1 MYNKD
6 GIGYQNNEASQD
18 AANFN
23 KNGKLTIRQQ
33 VLNLFDEH
41 VKLTVEEVSSLLKLA
56 EISVKPR
63 VTELKN
69 AGYIRNSGL
78 RKWESGNY
86 YHNLGKGLV
95 MTVFDIET
103 DGLLDVLTKNPCSIV
118 ST

>member
-23 KNGKLTIRQQ
+23 KRGKITIRQK
-33 VLNLFDEH
+33 VSNLFDEH
-41 VKLTVEEVSSLLKLA
+41 GQLTVEEVSSLLNLA

-69 AGYIRNSGL
+69 VGYIRNSGL
-78 RKWESGNY
+78 RKMGKWGTTITVWE
-86 YHNLGKGLV
+86 KV
-95 MTVFDIET
+95 
-103 DGLLDVLTKNPCSIV
+103 
-118 ST
+118 